1 MVKNLTHFSLY
12 LPSKGQFQEMD
23 GEASHSVRYWLN
35 REICNSARGAFD
47 APSTLAPRWPPKFPR
62 LWPPQTPPPELIGDR
77 G

>member
-35 REICNSARGAFD
+35 REICNSARGAFG
-47 APSTLAPRWPPKFPR
+47 APSTLAAAPGSGRCSLPGRNAMTFVAR
-62 LWPPQTPPPELIGDR
+62 
-77 G
+77 